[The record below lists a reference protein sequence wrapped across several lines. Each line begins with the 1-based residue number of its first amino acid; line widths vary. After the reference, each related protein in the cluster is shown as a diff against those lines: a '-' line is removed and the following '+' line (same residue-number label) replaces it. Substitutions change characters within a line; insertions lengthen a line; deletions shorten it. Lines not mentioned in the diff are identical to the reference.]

1 MNTHPRWSW
10 PLIAACLLTT
20 GLVNWSG
27 PAEAQSRSRLRA
39 KKQVLERKIE
49 GTQDKLRNI
58 KAAQRTQK
66 NKLVTAQV
74 ELDEAE
80 TQLRRATAKL
90 NHTRAVLVEV
100 KRDHKRAKTKHGV
113 QKKRMEARILAQFE
127 AGNPSYL
134 EVVLDSASFADF
146 AERAEITTAI
156 ATHDQALVQQLLATR
171 RALATQEVR
180 VKQKEQ
186 EQAEARA
193 EVVRDKKTV
202 AVKAEVAE
210 VRLKETNA
218 SRAEVER
225 QLAEM
230 EQASAEISSMLARVQ
245 RGGVSAGAYS
255 GSWGGSFLRPT
266 PGHISSPFGWRIH
279 PITRTRRFHDGVD
292 LACSGGTTIR
302 AADKGRV
309 IHAGWWG
316 AYGIAV
322 IIDHG
327 SGASTLY
334 GHCMRGS
341 LRVSAGDVVSRGQA
355 IAGVDS
361 TGWSTGNHLHFSV
374 RRYGT
379 PVAPF

>member
-1 MNTHPRWSW
+1 MHTHARWSW
-10 PLIAACLLTT
+10 LFIAAGLLTT

-39 KKQVLERKIE
+39 KKHTLDQRIE
-49 GTQDKLRNI
+49 SAQSKLRNI
-58 KAAQRTQK
+58 KAVQRTQK
-66 NKLVTAQV
+66 NKLVDAQV
-74 ELDEAE
+74 QLDEAE
-80 TQLRRATAKL
+80 TQLRRATARL

-100 KRDHKRAKTKHGV
+100 KRDHKRAQNKHTV
-113 QKKRMEARILAQFE
+113 QKKRMEARVLAQFE

-146 AERAEITTAI
+146 AERAEITTTI
-156 ATHDQALVQQLLATR
+156 AGHDQALVQQLLATR
-171 RALATQEVR
+171 RSLAAQEAR
-180 VKQKEQ
+180 VKAKER

-193 EVVRDKKTV
+193 EVAREKRNV

-210 VRLKETNA
+210 VRLKQTNA

-230 EQASAEISSMLARVQ
+230 EQASAEIGAMLSRVQ
-245 RGGVSAGAYS
+245 HGGTSAGAYS

-266 PGHISSPFGWRIH
+266 PGYISSPFGWRIH

-292 LACSGGTTIR
+292 LACSGGTPIR

-309 IHAGWWG
+309 VHAGWWG

-322 IIDHG
+322 IVDHG
-327 SGASTLY
+327 SGMSTLY

-341 LRVSAGDVVSRGQA
+341 LRVSVGETVSRGQV

-379 PVAPF
+379 PIPPF